1 MNLFLYYFTEIKA
14 ILIKKVHLK
23 NFKYYASVV
32 DINLEDVIHP
42 WLSLLHYGIATL
54 FYYATVSSVHTARCV
69 YPQHSNS

>member
-1 MNLFLYYFTEIKA
+1 MHLKIKTQEANVANTHINNQPFLYYFTEIKA

-42 WLSLLHYGIATL
+42 
-54 FYYATVSSVHTARCV
+54 
-69 YPQHSNS
+69 